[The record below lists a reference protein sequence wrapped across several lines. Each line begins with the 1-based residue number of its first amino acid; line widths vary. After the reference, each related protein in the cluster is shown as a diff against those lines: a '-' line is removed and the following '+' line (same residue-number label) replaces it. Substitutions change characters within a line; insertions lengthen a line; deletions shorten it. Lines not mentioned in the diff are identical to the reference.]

1 MKDQITIAQL
11 LASRHSVRKFQ
22 PDFKIS
28 DEDLN
33 LILEAARMAPS
44 SFGILNSRV
53 IAIENNQ
60 MRRELLPL
68 FFYQESF
75 KQSSAYLL
83 FIVDKGQF
91 ILSESI
97 FKAEKYIQSPETMT
111 KYQIDLANIV
121 GMWDDKF
128 NKLTGLNPEQWSIAQ
143 AYVSLTA
150 ALIQAEQLGIDS
162 TPHEGFKKD
171 QLEAYLAT
179 KGYLNPEKETVAI
192 GLALGKADVSK
203 PHAINNEKVRKTMA
217 DYAVIIK

>member
-121 GMWDDKF
+121 GM
-128 NKLTGLNPEQWSIAQ
+128 
-143 AYVSLTA
+143 
-150 ALIQAEQLGIDS
+150 
-162 TPHEGFKKD
+162 
-171 QLEAYLAT
+171 
-179 KGYLNPEKETVAI
+179 
-192 GLALGKADVSK
+192 
-203 PHAINNEKVRKTMA
+203 
-217 DYAVIIK
+217 